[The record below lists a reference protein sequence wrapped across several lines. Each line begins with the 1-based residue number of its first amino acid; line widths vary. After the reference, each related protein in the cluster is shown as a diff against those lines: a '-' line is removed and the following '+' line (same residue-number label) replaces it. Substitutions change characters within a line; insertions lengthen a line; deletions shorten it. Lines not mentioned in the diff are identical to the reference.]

1 MTRKEGKEGKVARR
15 GRVEVVVQDP
25 EPRSR
30 GKICTNPVCR
40 HIFLFLF
47 CFSLHVLQ
55 VSSICWS
62 IGFYDS
68 RLNFSKVTSTWGIL
82 VFYDNSL
89 SERKT
94 SFTHFQKPLQWE
106 SGFVNAKRRDTQK
119 KRNLLVKKTEIK
131 KSVVLCACIYHSVS
145 GDVLMKACYWRKG
158 FLSPCSEA
166 SADAGSLIVVGG
178 RDVFS
183 CRGPRCHISLMNC
196 LCKLIEV
203 F

>member
-47 CFSLHVLQ
+47 SFSPHVLQ

-106 SGFVNAKRRDTQK
+106 SGCVNAKRRDTKK
-119 KRNLLVKKTEIK
+119 KRNLLVKKQRLK
-131 KSVVLCACIYHSVS
+131 NLSFYVLVYITV
-145 GDVLMKACYWRKG
+145 
-158 FLSPCSEA
+158 
-166 SADAGSLIVVGG
+166 
-178 RDVFS
+178 
-183 CRGPRCHISLMNC
+183 
-196 LCKLIEV
+196 
-203 F
+203 

>member
-1 MTRKEGKEGKVARR
+1 MGEWLCERQKTGHKKKKS
-15 GRVEVVVQDP
+15 
-25 EPRSR
+25 PR
-30 GKICTNPVCR
+30 
-40 HIFLFLF
+40 
-47 CFSLHVLQ
+47 
-55 VSSICWS
+55 
-62 IGFYDS
+62 
-68 RLNFSKVTSTWGIL
+68 
-82 VFYDNSL
+82 
-89 SERKT
+89 
-94 SFTHFQKPLQWE
+94 
-106 SGFVNAKRRDTQK
+106 
-119 KRNLLVKKTEIK
+119 KKTEIK